1 MNVRTDINS
10 VLMQMRD
17 MQVQAQGQINKPA
30 ELNSGPE
37 KTEGPGFGEMLTNA
51 VNNVNET
58 QMTAGAQQTAYAQGD
73 PNVDLTQVMISMQK
87 ASVSFQAMTQVRN
100 RLVSAYEDVMKMPI

>member
-30 ELNSGPE
+30 ELAQGAD
-37 KTEGPGFGEMLTNA
+37 KAAAPGFGEMLN
-51 VNNVNET
+51 
-58 QMTAGAQQTAYAQGD
+58 Q
-73 PNVDLTQVMISMQK
+73 

-100 RLVSAYEDVMKMPI
+100 RLVAAYEDVMKMPI

>member
-1 MNVRTDINS
+1 MNVRTDINN

-30 ELNSGPE
+30 ELNRGPE
-37 KTEGPGFGEMLTNA
+37 KTDGPGFGEMLTNA

-58 QMTAGAQQTAYAQGD
+58 QMAAGC
-73 PNVDLTQVMISMQK
+73 
-87 ASVSFQAMTQVRN
+87 
-100 RLVSAYEDVMKMPI
+100 SANCLCTGRP